1 MRNFQ
6 LQLCANV
13 WDPVGEYS
21 VGILEEAVSEEMA
34 NGGFDGFPFT
44 PFVTCFPCNTRL

>member
-34 NGGFDGFPFT
+34 NGGFDG
-44 PFVTCFPCNTRL
+44 VSLHAVCDLLSV